1 MKFRTTKKA
10 IMNGY
15 DTVICI
21 GYCDLQHLLN
31 YESPV
36 AYTARREGWGADIYD
51 FGGTAIVTGY
61 APFGTIRPKYE
72 LVREYEDKAKHI
84 LYSRCDYDYA
94 DLRSMLDELIAE
106 FIKVVKER
114 T

>member
-10 IMNGY
+10 VMSGY

-31 YESPV
+31 YRSPV
-36 AYTARREGWGADIYD
+36 AYTANREGWGADIYD
-51 FGGTAIVTGY
+51 FGGSTAIVTGY

-84 LYSRCDYDYA
+84 LYSRCDYDHA

-106 FIKVVKER
+106 FIKVVKEK
-114 T
+114 

>member
-10 IMNGY
+10 VMGGY

-31 YESPV
+31 YKVPV
-36 AYTARREGWGADIYD
+36 AYTAGREGWGADIYD
-51 FGGTAIVTGY
+51 FDSTAIVTGY
-61 APFGTIRPKYE
+61 TPFGTIRPKYE

-84 LYSRCDYDYA
+84 LYSRCDYDHA

-106 FIKVVKER
+106 FIKVVKEK
-114 T
+114 

>member
-31 YESPV
+31 YKSPV

-51 FGGTAIVTGY
+51 FGDTAIVTGY
-61 APFGTIRPKYE
+61 APFGTVRPDYSM
-72 LVREYEDKAKHI
+72 VRAYEDKAKHI
-84 LYSRCDYDYA
+84 LYSRCDYGHA
-94 DLRSMLDELIAE
+94 DLCSMLDELIAE
-106 FIKVVKER
+106 FIKVVKEK
-114 T
+114 

>member
-1 MKFRTTKKA
+1 MKFKTTKKA
-10 IMNGY
+10 VMTGY

-51 FGGTAIVTGY
+51 FDDTAIVTGY
-61 APFGTIRPKYE
+61 SPFGTIRPKYE

-84 LYSRCDYDYA
+84 LYSRCDYDHV

-106 FIKVVKER
+106 FIKVVKEK
-114 T
+114 